1 MTQDDFY
8 AAEPSARASWR
19 MSILMGRNART
30 YKFALG
36 DALLHHAAQGH
47 TDIPLRDLAA
57 SYAMAFLERQAP
69 QAPGSAEALG
79 ATDFLTVTAQE
90 SAESRRLGRPTDR
103 LLDAA
108 ERSMPGMVML
118 KFHNHGGGE
127 VPHRFYDL
135 AGRGRHRTVRLSPA
149 LGQVARSYERDGLRA
164 ELDARWSIVEN
175 CFATGVGR
183 SLIEEGIHV
192 DLDTLH
198 VTDRYRRRSVTGVAE
213 AVAGF
218 QHGRCHICDEPLD
231 PGTRTAVD
239 HVFPHALMRRFAS
252 VGGWR
257 GPDLDSLWNLAV
269 AHAKCNGE
277 KSDRLPKPAELTRLA
292 RRNEAI
298 MRSPWPLHTTLRRT
312 LQHAIPGRRIPNWT
326 AFLQEVGKVCA

>member
-8 AAEPSARASWR
+8 AADPSARASWR
-19 MSILMGRNART
+19 MAILLGRNART

-36 DALLHHAAQGH
+36 DALLRHAAKGH
-47 TDIPLRDLAA
+47 TEIPLRDLAA
-57 SYAMAFLERQAP
+57 SYAMAFLERRAP
-69 QAPGSAEALG
+69 QAPGSEEALG
-79 ATDFLTVTAQE
+79 ARDFLTVTAQE

-108 ERSMPGMVML
+108 EQSIPGMVMR
-118 KFHNHGGGE
+118 KFHNYGGGE
-127 VPHRFYDL
+127 TPHRFYDL
-135 AGRGRHRTVRLSPA
+135 AGRGRHRTVRLSEA
-149 LGQVARSYERDGLRA
+149 LGQVARSYERGRLRA
-164 ELDARWSIVEN
+164 ELDARWSIVESS
-175 CFATGVGR
+175 FASGIGR
-183 SLIEEGIHV
+183 SLIKEGIYV

-198 VTDRYRRRSVTGVAE
+198 VTDRHRRRSVTGVAQ

-218 QHGRCHICDEPLD
+218 QHGRCHICDKPLD
-231 PGTRTAVD
+231 SGTTTAVD

-269 AHAKCNGE
+269 AHTQCNRE
-277 KSDRLPKPAELTRLA
+277 KSDRMPKPVELTRLA

-298 MRSPWPLHTTLRRT
+298 LRSPWPLHTTLRRT
-312 LQHAIPGRRIPNWT
+312 LQNAVPGRRIPNWT
-326 AFLQEVGKVCA
+326 VFLQEVGKVCA